1 MNKVIRFMQSQAL
14 SCVPVIML
22 SLGAGGAAKAEHD
35 NVLYITSSPTNTLEI
50 SAEPQSQISLTVSG
64 KHNGGLKQDWPTLPN
79 FASKIAQ
86 PGFLA
91 QSGTGNQIDL
101 TVLGDNNLFAVTQ
114 NGSDSEA
121 TGLVLGTGNL
131 ALIQQTGNQNTVM
144 FHQLGTD
151 NSLAISQ

>member
-1 MNKVIRFMQSQAL
+1 MNKITRFMQSQAF
-14 SCVPVIML
+14 SCVPVIVL
-22 SLGAGGAAKAEHD
+22 SLGAVTAAKAEQD
-35 NVLYITSSPTNTLEI
+35 NVLYITSSPTNTIEI

-64 KHNGGLKQDWPTLPN
+64 KHNGGFKQDWLTLPN
-79 FASKIAQ
+79 FASTLAQ

-91 QSGTGNQIDL
+91 QTGTGNQIDI
-101 TVLGDNNLFAVTQ
+101 TVLGNNNIFAVTQ

-131 ALIQQTGNQNTVM
+131 ALIQQTRNQNTVM
-144 FHQLGTD
+144 FRQLGSD